1 MYEGVRKDAAEN
13 DEGRD
18 HRQRTGIFRAPPC
31 PDEIIRMAVQR
42 FSPKRLGEERC
53 IALSSASA
61 EDVQQGGIT
70 GSNRFCPPRF
80 SAVFG
85 KKGRARAEGRN
96 ASGGGGRLQGPEA
109 RRMDSIL
116 EGGIQ
121 VE

>member
-61 EDVQQGGIT
+61 EDFQQGGIT
-70 GSNRFCPPRF
+70 GSNRFCLPHLT
-80 SAVFG
+80 ALFG
-85 KKGRARAEGRN
+85 KEGGRALKVGMHPAE
-96 ASGGGGRLQGPEA
+96 EA
-109 RRMDSIL
+109 LSLSLLLICRRRR
-116 EGGIQ
+116 
-121 VE
+121 